1 MIIFIDDV
9 SNTQTLKYSSLS
21 TSQRMVLNGHVL
33 QILLGIE
40 KDSSVL
46 FGLYFTNI
54 LSHLV
59 SDTI

>member
-9 SNTQTLKYSSLS
+9 SNTQTLKYNPLS
-21 TSQRMVLNGHVL
+21 TSLSMVLNGQVL

-40 KDSSVL
+40 KDYSVL

-54 LSHLV
+54 LKQSFGE
-59 SDTI
+59 